1 MPNGTF
7 CSAVFMSS
15 KRADNTPSKH
25 ISPVLLWLAAA
36 VCIVACVDLVAL
48 TFIWRMFGTVFQ
60 DKDFA
65 GTLEYANPYI
75 GLEELY
81 QSGKVNSSHI
91 EPIVIRPRISAQV
104 FVEDPD
110 RLAPRGE
117 HDYWHETWGMLSPNE
132 RRLHVTPTVSALLS

>member
-1 MPNGTF
+1 
-7 CSAVFMSS
+7 
-15 KRADNTPSKH
+15 
-25 ISPVLLWLAAA
+25 
-36 VCIVACVDLVAL
+36 
-48 TFIWRMFGTVFQ
+48 MFGTVFQ

-81 QSGKVNSSHI
+81 QSGKVNSSYI
-91 EPIVIRPRISAQV
+91 EPIIIRPRISAQV

-132 RRLHVTPTVSALLS
+132 RRLHVTPTVSALFARVCLQPPTLHSRCRSTPSFNTVP